1 MSVWTR
7 KTSGAYI
14 TKLTSHQPPESE
26 LELSEPE
33 ISTEQPTHWQP
44 IDPVGSQVRPR
55 LGLKVPLFATNH
67 ARCFLYSILRCWI
80 ALAVLLVILTRVKPA
95 FLISTS
101 DCRRSTKLWRVTTR
115 STTWRRRTPSRT
127 RTRSRRRR
135 GRRWSQREV
144 SNLSRRRIEKCLTT
158 VDKNWSFTFRHVT
171 HHVPRH
177 WNHHWQLHCDDP
189 HRDHRAESELLSNVS
204 FTIDKTWKLWRQR
217 SNLFFF

>member
-1 MSVWTR
+1 M
-7 KTSGAYI
+7 
-14 TKLTSHQPPESE
+14 
-26 LELSEPE
+26 
-33 ISTEQPTHWQP
+33 
-44 IDPVGSQVRPR
+44 
-55 LGLKVPLFATNH
+55 
-67 ARCFLYSILRCWI
+67 
-80 ALAVLLVILTRVKPA
+80 LLVILTRVKPA

-115 STTWRRRTPSRT
+115 STTWRRRTPFRT

-144 SNLSRRRIEKCLTT
+144 SNFSRHRIERCLTT

-189 HRDHRAESELLSNVS
+189 HCDHRAQGELLSNVS

-217 SNLFFF
+217 SNLVFFLVELLSLFCFVLH

>member
-7 KTSGAYI
+7 KTSGAYM

-44 IDPVGSQVRPR
+44 IDPVGSQVLPSPF
-55 LGLKVPLFATNH
+55 VCHQPSS
-67 ARCFLYSILRCWI
+67 LYTSLLDSIGSVASNIGTCQ
-80 ALAVLLVILTRVKPA
+80 PA

-115 STTWRRRTPSRT
+115 STTWRRRTPLRT

-135 GRRWSQREV
+135 GRKWSQREV

-189 HRDHRAESELLSNVS
+189 HRDHRAESELL
-204 FTIDKTWKLWRQR
+204 
-217 SNLFFF
+217 